1 MDKMR
6 EEFEG
11 WVRRRGGDV
20 MKRDRDYISSITRE
34 WWQAWQASRQA
45 LVVQL
50 PATCCRTLVFEI
62 EGTNEVGMEHDEYYE
77 VDDIINVLSSAGI
90 KCT

>member
-20 MKRDRDYISSITRE
+20 MKRDRDYISSMTRE

-45 LVVQL
+45 LVVKLHKPQYGVDYGYEIHEVRQL
-50 PATCCRTLVFEI
+50 
-62 EGTNEVGMEHDEYYE
+62 
-77 VDDIINVLSSAGI
+77 LSDAGI

>member
-20 MKRDRDYISSITRE
+20 MKRDRDYISSMTRE
-34 WWQAWQASRQA
+34 WWQAWQASRAA

-50 PATCCRTLVFEI
+50 PAPCYRAEHVDRCSNDLEWDSYFEI
-62 EGTNEVGMEHDEYYE
+62 EEVKSA
-77 VDDIINVLSSAGI
+77 LSEAGI
-90 KCT
+90 KCS